1 MPPSMAPTTT
11 HRRTG
16 HAAAIS
22 WQGKALPR
30 RAALLAG
37 GTVAI
42 MVLHGHQA
50 RAQVSEAQMQSVE
63 QQLRSLKAELR
74 RLQQQEAAQDRRI
87 PARPARTPTP
97 LALQPA
103 PITPQIPAG
112 YALLPAAPGAPAGA
126 LTLVHVQPPPKLPQ
140 GSFQIGAVTVQLGG
154 FLSGDGVYRSRNS
167 VEDIQSNYTSGIP
180 LANSPLHHEGELTFS
195 ARLTRL
201 TALATANPDENTR
214 LRSYISIDFQGAA
227 TTANSNESNSW
238 TPRLREA
245 WVSYDRSDWGFEVLA
260 GQAWSLLTM
269 NRVGMDPLNVNPP
282 QTIDPNYVPGFTY
295 ARQAQLRLTK
305 SFLHDQYH
313 LALSVENP
321 ETTYGGTTPA
331 IAGSTINITNP
342 GTGVDGNTTISS
354 VPAAAAGAA
363 ASAITGSPVYSNNFA
378 PDVIVKATADYN
390 LAHLEAFGIGRMFN
404 DRVSQLGTGENNS
417 EIGGGGGAAAL
428 IHVIPKLLDFQVSGL
443 AGRAISRYDPVQLPD
458 STITANGR
466 PNPLPGYEA
475 LVGLIGHPVQQM
487 DLYAYLGTDQVSAR
501 YSDVTSKG
509 KVTAYGYGNPL
520 YDNAGCSVEGAP
532 GSTCVGNT
540 SGVVQATLGA
550 WYRLL
555 HGDYGTVQVGTQYA
569 YSKRFIFQGV
579 GPTPK
584 SDSNAFFFSL
594 RYFPFQ

>member
-1 MPPSMAPTTT
+1 MTRTTSRRPTGSALMTGAGGFARP
-11 HRRTG
+11 RRTV
-16 HAAAIS
+16 
-22 WQGKALPR
+22 
-30 RAALLAG
+30 LLAG
-37 GTVAI
+37 VATAI
-42 MVLHGHQA
+42 MVLQGYPAH
-50 RAQVSEAQMQSVE
+50 AQVSEAQMQSVE
-63 QQLRSLKAELR
+63 QQLRSLRAELL
-74 RLQQQEAAQDRRI
+74 RLKQQEAEQHHRVPTDSV
-87 PARPARTPTP
+87 RTATP
-97 LALQPA
+97 PALQPA
-103 PITPQIPAG
+103 QLTPQIPAG
-112 YALLPAAPGAPAGA
+112 YALLPAAPGSPGGA

-140 GSFQIGAVTVQLGG
+140 GSFQIGAINVQLGG

-167 VEDIQSNYTSGIP
+167 VEDIQSNYTNGIP
-180 LANSPLHHEGELTFS
+180 LANSPLHHEGELVFS

-201 TALATANPDENTR
+201 TGLATAEPDENTR
-214 LRSYISIDFQGAA
+214 LRSYLSIDFPGAA
-227 TTANSNESNSW
+227 PTANSNESNSW

-295 ARQAQLRLTK
+295 ARQAQLRLTE

-313 LALSVENP
+313 VALSVENP
-321 ETTYGGTTPA
+321 ETLYGGTTPV
-331 IAGSTINITNP
+331 IPGSTINITNP
-342 GTGVDGNTTISS
+342 GTGVDGNTGVSS
-354 VPAAAAGAA
+354 VPAVAAGAA
-363 ASAITGSPVYSNNFA
+363 ASAVTGTPVYSNNFA
-378 PDVIVKATADYN
+378 PDVIVKATADYDI
-390 LAHLEAFGIGRMFN
+390 AHLEAFGIGRVFN
-404 DRVSQLGTGENNS
+404 DRVSQLGTGQNNT

-428 IHVIPKLLDFQVSGL
+428 VHIIPKLLDFQVSGL

-466 PNPLPGYEA
+466 PDPLPGYEA
-475 LVGLIGHPVQQM
+475 LIGLIGHPVQQM

-520 YDNAGCSVEGAP
+520 YDNAGCSIEDAP
-532 GSTCVGNT
+532 SSQCVGNT
-540 SGVVQATLGA
+540 SGVVQGTVGA

-555 HGDYGTVQVGTQYA
+555 HGEYGTVQVGTQYA
-569 YSKRFIFQGV
+569 YSRRFIFQGE

-584 SDSNAFFFSL
+584 ADSNAFFFSF